1 MEFMTDVETRAMQ
14 SNVFQLLGYI
24 PVAEN
29 RQLYFVSEAARDSY
43 FDGKVIAGNFTF
55 KYIREHRAL
64 QVNYNAETLLA
75 SNYMRFR
82 NTQYNGIWMYC
93 YVDAIEYVNPK
104 TSLIRFHLDAWQ
116 TYFNNVVIR
125 DCDIAREHAPR
136 GYAYNYNTVVE
147 PVDYGDYVIN
157 QESVYT
163 LDSLSEVNTYLIIS
177 TADLVKSGGTEDE
190 VIIKGAPGCEING
203 LPSAAGIYYVD
214 ENTSSL
220 RDIFASLSDYAWVA
234 QSIISVFP
242 FPADFVPKQGIFSSA
257 MGFRIGVC
265 YGNTSPRKRVIDINW
280 QSMLPSYTQ
289 KKLYCYPY
297 SFFEIVMPSGNKVVI
312 KPELINGATLSIS
325 ITGSPIPDGT
335 LLASA
340 NDYDGNINNSDLLN
354 AGTSFSG
361 FPSFPVQNN
370 QFILSKSQAVSTNN
384 LVHSQNRTDILIGA
398 ISGLASGIGQ
408 AVSNEGDASGIVNAI
423 ANTFQS
429 AVREQQSSE
438 RDRQK
443 IDMMQSAIGLAGN
456 SSGGSEAVL
465 MAVNGSL
472 DVIIRAYTV
481 KPEFRSKLQSYF
493 DAYGYK
499 SNRIGIPYLNNRPR
513 FNYVR
518 CNTVNIYGNI
528 PNEHLDTIRSMF
540 LNGVTFWHDYENVGT
555 YGNNE

>member
-1 MEFMTDVETRAMQ
+1 M
-14 SNVFQLLGYI
+14 
-24 PVAEN
+24 
-29 RQLYFVSEAARDSY
+29 
-43 FDGKVIAGNFTF
+43 
-55 KYIREHRAL
+55 
-64 QVNYNAETLLA
+64 
-75 SNYMRFR
+75 
-82 NTQYNGIWMYC
+82 
-93 YVDAIEYVNPK
+93 
-104 TSLIRFHLDAWQ
+104 
-116 TYFNNVVIR
+116 
-125 DCDIAREHAPR
+125 
-136 GYAYNYNTVVE
+136 
-147 PVDYGDYVIN
+147 
-157 QESVYT
+157 
-163 LDSLSEVNTYLIIS
+163 
-177 TADLVKSGGTEDE
+177 
-190 VIIKGAPGCEING
+190 
-203 LPSAAGIYYVD
+203 
-214 ENTSSL
+214 
-220 RDIFASLSDYAWVA
+220 
-234 QSIISVFP
+234 
-242 FPADFVPKQGIFSSA
+242 
-257 MGFRIGVC
+257 
-265 YGNTSPRKRVIDINW
+265 
-280 QSMLPSYTQ
+280 
-289 KKLYCYPY
+289 
-297 SFFEIVMPSGNKVVI
+297 
-312 KPELINGATLSIS
+312 
-325 ITGSPIPDGT
+325 
-335 LLASA
+335 
-340 NDYDGNINNSDLLN
+340 
-354 AGTSFSG
+354 
-361 FPSFPVQNN
+361 
-370 QFILSKSQAVSTNN
+370 
-384 LVHSQNRTDILIGA
+384 HSQNRTNIVIGA

>member
-29 RQLYFVSEAARDSY
+29 RQLYFTSESDRDSY

-93 YVDAIEYVNPK
+93 FVDAIEYVNPK

-157 QESVYT
+157 QESVFT

-177 TADLVKSGGTEDE
+177 TADLVNSGGTEDE

-203 LPSAAGIYYVD
+203 LPSAAGIYFVD

-220 RDIFASLSDYAWVA
+220 RDIFASLTDYAWVA

-242 FPADFVPKQGIFSSA
+242 FPADFVPKQGIFQVPWDFES
-257 MGFRIGVC
+257 VC
-265 YGNTSPRKRVIDINW
+265 AT
-280 QSMLPSYTQ
+280 
-289 KKLYCYPY
+289 
-297 SFFEIVMPSGNKVVI
+297 EIQVRENVS
-312 KPELINGATLSIS
+312 LIS
-325 ITGSPIPDGT
+325 TGSPCCRRT
-335 LLASA
+335 LRK
-340 NDYDGNINNSDLLN
+340 IVLL
-354 AGTSFSG
+354 S
-361 FPSFPVQNN
+361 V
-370 QFILSKSQAVSTNN
+370 
-384 LVHSQNRTDILIGA
+384 
-398 ISGLASGIGQ
+398 
-408 AVSNEGDASGIVNAI
+408 
-423 ANTFQS
+423 
-429 AVREQQSSE
+429 
-438 RDRQK
+438 
-443 IDMMQSAIGLAGN
+443 
-456 SSGGSEAVL
+456 
-465 MAVNGSL
+465 
-472 DVIIRAYTV
+472 
-481 KPEFRSKLQSYF
+481 
-493 DAYGYK
+493 
-499 SNRIGIPYLNNRPR
+499 
-513 FNYVR
+513 
-518 CNTVNIYGNI
+518 
-528 PNEHLDTIRSMF
+528 
-540 LNGVTFWHDYENVGT
+540 
-555 YGNNE
+555 